1 VVTEPSALKA
11 PQGVGEDIMSRLA
24 LLGSTIFTFGYA
36 YVVGSAMAADRA
48 TTIARVSAAADKAEA
63 AGHTVDANRLWY
75 GGTLPAITVY
85 GRSIHLLH
93 SVRAP
98 ADCRPARAV

>member
-1 VVTEPSALKA
+1 
-11 PQGVGEDIMSRLA
+11 MSRLA

-36 YVVGSAMAADRA
+36 YVVGTAMAADRA
-48 TTIARVSAAADKAEA
+48 STIARVSAAADKAEA

-85 GRSIHLLH
+85 GRSIRLLQA
-93 SVRAP
+93 AP
-98 ADCRPARAV
+98 APASCRQSHAV